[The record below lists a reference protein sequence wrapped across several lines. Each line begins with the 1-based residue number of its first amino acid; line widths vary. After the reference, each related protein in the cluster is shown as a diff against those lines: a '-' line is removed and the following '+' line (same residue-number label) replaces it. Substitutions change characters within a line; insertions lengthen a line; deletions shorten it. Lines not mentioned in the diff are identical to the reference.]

1 MRHVKFVLFLLVF
14 QNGSH
19 FGKQEDTED
28 KVGHYCFFAMRSHI
42 WAITVGGYVFAE
54 YVASLTSLSYNLL
67 GNFLAAF
74 AIWSNVLAT
83 FCHLK
88 QLLILGAT

>member
-19 FGKQEDTED
+19 FGKREDGED
-28 KVGHYCFFAMRSHI
+28 KVGHYCFFAGFFAMRSHI
-42 WAITVGGYVFAE
+42 WAITVGGCVCTE
-54 YVASLTSLSYNLL
+54 YVGSLTSLSHKLL

-74 AIWSNVLAT
+74 AI
-83 FCHLK
+83 
-88 QLLILGAT
+88 

>member
-14 QNGSH
+14 QSGSH

-28 KVGHYCFFAMRSHI
+28 KVGHYCFFAGFFAMRSPI

-74 AIWSNVLAT
+74 AI
-83 FCHLK
+83 
-88 QLLILGAT
+88 